1 MTGRVREERS
11 AAFLQQ
17 SKSPSLHFVAEAF
30 NEG

>member
-1 MTGRVREERS
+1 MTGRVREQRS

-30 NEG
+30 SEE